1 MQILFLL
8 VLKYPK
14 NEIKKDR
21 EEIMDLTYLA
31 KMPQEEFTARRKN
44 IFEQMQDNSAL
55 LIFTETEKRRN
66 NDSEYLFRPDSYF
79 WYLTGFAEPQSA
91 ALLVKREGTQE
102 SIIFVRKKDPLME
115 TWNGRRLGV
124 ENAPKT
130 LQFNES
136 FDIDNI
142 ETVLAK
148 KLVNLTACYYAQGLQ
163 KWGDNI
169 LFSTFDKMK
178 AARQKT
184 PLNLIDWQPMLS
196 EMRLIKSELE
206 IALIQQACHISSMAH
221 IRAMKQTRPNRYEM
235 EIEGEIQ
242 HEFSRFGARFPS
254 YNSIVAGGENACIL
268 HYNENDQVLKDGD
281 LLLIDA
287 GAEFAYYAGDITRT
301 FPVNGKFSEPQ
312 KALYELVLTM
322 LKEATQLL
330 IPNGSIK
337 QANDKAVQI
346 LTEGLVRLGILK
358 GNVETL
364 IAEKAY
370 RQFYMHGLGH
380 WLGLDVHDVGD
391 YGNERDRPLKIGMVL
406 TVEPGLYISQEADV
420 PEQYKGIGIRIED
433 NLLITE
439 YGNKNLTS
447 GCPKEISDIEQL
459 MSSAQ

>member
-1 MQILFLL
+1 
-8 VLKYPK
+8 
-14 NEIKKDR
+14 
-21 EEIMDLTYLA
+21 MDLTYLA
-31 KMPQEEFTARRKN
+31 KMPQQEFTARRERV
-44 IFEQMQDNSAL
+44 FAQMQDNSAL

-79 WYLTGFAEPQSA
+79 WYLTGFAEPKSA
-91 ALLVKREGTQE
+91 ALLIKKAGQTE

-115 TWNGRRLGV
+115 TWNGRRLGI
-124 ENAPKT
+124 ENAPSS
-130 LQFNES
+130 LQFNAA
-136 FDIDNI
+136 FDIENI
-142 ETVLAK
+142 ENILAE
-148 KLVNLTACYYAQGLQ
+148 KLENLTACYYAEGLQ
-163 KWGDNI
+163 EWGDKLI
-169 LFSTFDKMK
+169 FSACKKMDK
-178 AARQKT
+178 
-184 PLNLIDWQPMLS
+184 PCDLIDWKPMLS
-196 EMRLIKSELE
+196 EMRLIKSDLE
-206 IALIQQACHISSMAH
+206 IALIQQACHISAMAH

-242 HEFSRFGARFPS
+242 HEFTRFGARFPA

-268 HYNENDQVLKDGD
+268 HYNENDQALKDGD

-301 FPVNGKFSEPQ
+301 FPINGKFSEPQ
-312 KALYELVLTM
+312 KALYELTLTM
-322 LKEATQLL
+322 LNEATQLL
-330 IPNGSIK
+330 IPNSSIK
-337 QANDKAVQI
+337 AANDKAVQI

-358 GNVETL
+358 GEIETL

-391 YGNERDRPLKIGMVL
+391 YGSERDRPLQIGMVL
-406 TVEPGLYISQEADV
+406 TVEPGIYISKEADV

-447 GCPKEISDIEQL
+447 GCPKEIADIEQL
-459 MSSAQ
+459 MQSA

>member
-1 MQILFLL
+1 
-8 VLKYPK
+8 
-14 NEIKKDR
+14 
-21 EEIMDLTYLA
+21 MDLAYLA
-31 KMPQEEFTARRKN
+31 KMPQQEFTARRESV
-44 IFEQMQDNSAL
+44 FEQMQENSAL

-79 WYLTGFAEPQSA
+79 WYLTGFAEPQAA
-91 ALLVKREGTQE
+91 ALLIKKAGKTE

-124 ENAPKT
+124 ENASNT
-130 LQFNES
+130 LQFNAA
-136 FDIDNI
+136 FDIDEI
-142 ETVLAK
+142 ESVLAK
-148 KLVNLTACYYAQGLQ
+148 KLENLTACYYSEGKQE
-163 KWGDNI
+163 WGDKVVSSV
-169 LFSTFDKMK
+169 FSKLE
-178 AARQKT
+178 T
-184 PLNLIDWQPMLS
+184 PCEQIDWQPMLA
-196 EMRLIKSELE
+196 EMRLIKSDLE
-206 IALIQQACHISSMAH
+206 VALIQQACHISAMAH
-221 IRAMKQTRPNRYEM
+221 IRAMKQTRPNRYEL

-242 HEFSRFGARFPS
+242 HEFTRFGARFPS

-301 FPVNGKFSEPQ
+301 FPINGKFSEPQ

-330 IPNGSIK
+330 VPNSSIK
-337 QANDKAVQI
+337 AANDKAVQI

-358 GNVETL
+358 GDVETL

-391 YGNERDRPLKIGMVL
+391 YGNERDRPLQIGMVL
-406 TVEPGLYISQEADV
+406 TVEPGIYISREADV

-447 GCPKEISDIEQL
+447 GCPKEIADIEQL
-459 MSSAQ
+459 MQSA